1 MRPFIRYTRPLN
13 KSHEKI
19 HKFKKYI
26 YNMFND
32 MTLDGINKTVT
43 QPNEIDLH
51 DLKQIQIEKKKM
63 KKAEQF
69 YL

>member
-1 MRPFIRYTRPLN
+1 
-13 KSHEKI
+13 
-19 HKFKKYI
+19 
-26 YNMFND
+26 MFND